1 MKDAWEQEYVDYVS
15 ARLPALRRLGRLLS
29 GDEHRGDDLVQE
41 AVTKLYVHWPR
52 ARAVEHLDAY
62 VRAIVVR
69 TFLDDRRRGWA
80 RVRLYST
87 PPEPEELAPPDAA
100 IEDRTVLRAALSRI
114 PPRQQAVLVL
124 RFLCDL
130 SVAEVAGILGCSEG
144 TVKSQSHHGLT
155 ALRVRLGDRAGAL
168 ARMEG

>member
-1 MKDAWEQEYVDYVS
+1 MNPAWEQEYVEYVT
-15 ARLPALRRLGRLLS
+15 ARLPVLRRLCCLLS

-52 ARAVEHLDAY
+52 ARGVEHLDAY
-62 VRAIVVR
+62 VRAILVR

-80 RVRLYST
+80 RVRLFST
-87 PPEPEELAPPDAA
+87 PPEEPCVADSGA
-100 IEDRTVLRAALSRI
+100 EDRTVLRAALSRI

-124 RFLCDL
+124 RYLCDL
-130 SVAEVAGILGCSEG
+130 SVAEVSEILGCSEG
-144 TVKSQSHHGLT
+144 TVKSQSHHGLA
-155 ALRVRLGDRAGAL
+155 ALRARLGDRAGAL

>member
-1 MKDAWEQEYVDYVS
+1 
-15 ARLPALRRLGRLLS
+15 PALRRLGRLLS

-52 ARAVEHLDAY
+52 ARTVEYLDAY

-80 RVRLYST
+80 RVRLFSS
-87 PPEPEELAPPDAA
+87 PPEEAWAEDSGA
-100 IEDRTVLRAALSRI
+100 EDRTVLRAALSRI

-124 RFLCDL
+124 RYLCDL
-130 SVAEVAGILGCSEG
+130 SVAEVGEILGCSEG
-144 TVKSQSHHGLT
+144 TVKSQSHHGLA
-155 ALRVRLGDRAGAL
+155 ALRARLGDRADAL
-168 ARMEG
+168 ARTEG

>member
-1 MKDAWEQEYVDYVS
+1 MREAWEQEYVEYVT
-15 ARLPALRRLGRLLS
+15 ARLPALRRLACLLA

-41 AVTKLYVHWPR
+41 AVTKLFVHWPR

-80 RVRLYST
+80 RVRLLPT
-87 PPEPEELAPPDAA
+87 PPEPEKPVIADGGV
-100 IEDRTVLRAALSRI
+100 EDRTVLRAALSRI

-130 SVAEVAGILGCSEG
+130 PVTEVAEILGCSAG
-144 TVKSQSHHGLT
+144 TVKSQSHHGLA
-155 ALRVRLGDRAGAL
+155 ALRTRLGYRAGAL